1 MEDKVLLGGWVQRL
15 QPGMGMKEKT
25 GPSFLSQYCYYTPSH
40 LINSV
45 PDIVGQEG
53 RGSRKV
59 SAVCVFLFFWV
70 GDGGA
75 IPSTRPAAGQAE
87 SSLPVPS
94 LKYL

>member
-1 MEDKVLLGGWVQRL
+1 
-15 QPGMGMKEKT
+15 MKEKT

-59 SAVCVFLFFWV
+59 SAACVFLFFWV

-75 IPSTRPAAGQAE
+75 IPWEAAPSTRPAAGQAE